1 MTREVIM
8 KNLFLIISLCLLQCA
23 CASQSQPPE
32 DSHALL
38 SFSEL
43 ANEITVGFED
53 GGSERVLTP
62 AGDTPLG
69 TP

>member
-1 MTREVIM
+1 M
-8 KNLFLIISLCLLQCA
+8 KNLLLIIVLLSLQCA
-23 CASQSQPPE
+23 CASQPQATG
-32 DSHALL
+32 HAPVLL

-53 GGSERVLTP
+53 IGKHRRADRHANT
-62 AGDTPLG
+62 ALG